1 MEDDTIIE
9 AKVEITKDRSD
20 EFEAAARRLGRFINA
35 LDLNADAHNELV
47 DLICKQV
54 NIAERDAFKFGFD
67 MASKLMHDYYSG
79 EFEERGD

>member
-1 MEDDTIIE
+1 MEDDTIIK
-9 AKVEITKDRSD
+9 AKVDITKGRSD

-67 MASKLMHDYYSG
+67 MAVKLMRDYYSDK
-79 EFEERGD
+79 EE